1 MADRALPLFF
11 TKVVGVNPTQ
21 HGGLKLDRGAGYG
34 FAAKAAAIPLGL
46 GEFAVLARHYPIV
59 FASGPVPSP
68 VALVGL
74 NELGNLFVDGS
85 GAWRAEAVVPGYARA
100 WPFVL
105 VEDPGKGGATYV
117 GMEEGAACL
126 GDEAGEALFAD
137 GKPTAVLGEAVRL
150 CKAMRDEL
158 TAASALGRALE
169 EAGLLREE
177 EANVTFAAGG
187 SARVRGFK
195 AIAPDRLDAVADEV
209 FLEWRRRGWLG
220 AVYAHLHSA
229 GNWARLI
236 DLAAARAPAA

>member
-11 TKVVGVNPTQ
+11 SKVVGLNPAE

-46 GEFAVLARHYPIV
+46 GEFAGLARHYPIV
-59 FASGPVPSP
+59 FASGAVPSP

-74 NELGNLFVDGS
+74 NDRGNLFVDEAGT
-85 GAWRAEAVVPGYARA
+85 WRAEAPVPAYVRA
-100 WPFVL
+100 WPFIL
-105 VEDPGKGGATYV
+105 VEDLTKDGATFV
-117 GMEEGAACL
+117 GMEAGAACV
-126 GDEAGEALFAD
+126 GEAGEALFAD

-150 CKAMRDEL
+150 CKALRDSL
-158 TAASALGRALE
+158 LAAGELGRALE
-169 EAGLLREE
+169 AAGLLREE

-187 SARVRGFK
+187 STRVRGFK
-195 AIAPDRLDAVADEV
+195 AIVPERLDGVSDEV
-209 FLEWRRRGWLG
+209 FLDWRRRGWLG

-236 DLAAARAPAA
+236 DLTAARA